1 MTRERNSK
9 SLIERLTQSPV
20 LSTYVRGLP
29 TPVLVRLVGELGLE
43 DSWPILEHATLAQ
56 SRELLSAYAWSSE
69 KPGMEEVLD
78 VGQFVRFVNVWRE
91 QDPAGLGE
99 RLFALED
106 ELLIVSFAELA
117 VVLDREV
124 TIAAKGKFE
133 IGNFAVNPTSF
144 GSSMWDSTV
153 QALLS
158 LWQFDPDYTL
168 HVLARCC
175 AEQTAQVEEPVLDNA
190 QQRARADLRAS
201 RSRERTEAG
210 FIDPLDAA
218 LFLTSVKGRELSELG
233 SMRRYDEYSERYFR
247 SGTERPKDPP
257 SHFEQQATS
266 ADVETIN
273 ESEIHK
279 LSQILLDSGIVDS
292 GSRQL
297 LTAQSNALGHGD
309 VLRYAMA
316 RLAKEGSA
324 RMPVVQAE
332 LAYLA
337 NTLIAGTDIQGR
349 SFTDAI
355 AANYVLA
362 TANLGATY
370 RLGELRE
377 MERDVETVRKF
388 LADEPGVVGLF
399 AIGYKILS
407 EFPGLVADALDVTRD
422 DVSRRRGRIALD
434 LLDEALGS
442 QEFRGAVQRG
452 EFGLARSAID
462 GLTVVMDSAACVA
475 LRILVDSMPSYPE
488 VLGADGEKSSHFVDK
503 RHRPIRTTR
512 EIKRIGDFLAALPD
526 FVGT

>member
-1 MTRERNSK
+1 
-9 SLIERLTQSPV
+9 
-20 LSTYVRGLP
+20 
-29 TPVLVRLVGELGLE
+29 
-43 DSWPILEHATLAQ
+43 
-56 SRELLSAYAWSSE
+56 
-69 KPGMEEVLD
+69 
-78 VGQFVRFVNVWRE
+78 
-91 QDPAGLGE
+91 
-99 RLFALED
+99 
-106 ELLIVSFAELA
+106 
-117 VVLDREV
+117 
-124 TIAAKGKFE
+124 
-133 IGNFAVNPTSF
+133 
-144 GSSMWDSTV
+144 
-153 QALLS
+153 
-158 LWQFDPDYTL
+158 
-168 HVLARCC
+168 
-175 AEQTAQVEEPVLDNA
+175 
-190 QQRARADLRAS
+190 
-201 RSRERTEAG
+201 
-210 FIDPLDAA
+210 
-218 LFLTSVKGRELSELG
+218 
-233 SMRRYDEYSERYFR
+233 
-247 SGTERPKDPP
+247 
-257 SHFEQQATS
+257 
-266 ADVETIN
+266 
-273 ESEIHK
+273 
-279 LSQILLDSGIVDS
+279 
-292 GSRQL
+292 
-297 LTAQSNALGHGD
+297 
-309 VLRYAMA
+309 MA

-452 EFGLARSAID
+452 EYGLARSAID

-503 RHRPIRTTR
+503 RYRPIRTTR